1 MIRRIISLFGPK
13 PTVLRDRFLQRFDG
27 RMIVMHD
34 GLSIGWVSELLKEAG
49 GGGVFRFDLRPPL
62 SGRPTPIE
70 WVGHRWVASQGLPL
84 PVLVRVRDGELQLRH
99 LTRNGHPV
107 HPSEINWMLPE
118 MDAGRV
124 HMVLRRSGEGFL
136 PARGIP
142 VSDNAVRFEID
153 GDSFEL

>member
-27 RMIVMHD
+27 RMIIMHE

-49 GGGVFRFDLRPPL
+49 GGGIFRFDVRQSSSGSPP
-62 SGRPTPIE
+62 PIE
-70 WVGHRWVASQGLPL
+70 WLAHRWVMSQSLPL
-84 PVLVRVRDGELQLRH
+84 PLLLRVQGEELQLRH
-99 LTRNGHPV
+99 LTRNGSPV

-124 HMVLRRSGEGFL
+124 HVYLRCSGDGFL
-136 PARGIP
+136 PERGIP
-142 VSDNAVRFEID
+142 VSDNAVRFELD
-153 GDSFEL
+153 GEYFDL